1 MANGVLFPLD
11 VQFRFGVRWKTSS
24 QRCSSRC
31 TVGGAAVPP
40 DFVAPLGLDSGAVLA
55 DFDSCRKSA
64 SIFNELRRKSVKID
78 LNYRIAGI
86 DRLLVG
92 QRKLYQGC
100 DYFIEVQS
108 MDVADLK
115 VFEAVAR
122 HGSMNRAAT
131 ELNTVQSNVTARIRA
146 LEREVGVVL
155 FQRHVR
161 GVSMTPA
168 GQRLLPYAA
177 RIAKLITDAK
187 IAALD
192 DGAPGGTLTLGTL
205 ETTAALR
212 LSPILS
218 NFARMY
224 PQVRL
229 SLTTGTSCSLTADVA
244 ECRLD
249 GAFIAG
255 PLDHPDLHTET
266 VFHEELVLVTPRTMR
281 SLELIK
287 SVQDLKTIVFRL
299 GCSYRQRLDALLAEM
314 GVLTAAP
321 LEFGSM
327 DAIIACVAAGIGI
340 TLLPRGVVSAAAEQD
355 LVNIHTISPEKAHV
369 ETLFIRR
376 HDAYVSSAM
385 LAFVDVARSQ
395 LGPMMAAA

>member
-1 MANGVLFPLD
+1 
-11 VQFRFGVRWKTSS
+11 
-24 QRCSSRC
+24 
-31 TVGGAAVPP
+31 
-40 DFVAPLGLDSGAVLA
+40 
-55 DFDSCRKSA
+55 
-64 SIFNELRRKSVKID
+64 
-78 LNYRIAGI
+78 
-86 DRLLVG
+86 
-92 QRKLYQGC
+92 
-100 DYFIEVQS
+100 

-155 FQRHVR
+155 IQRHVR
-161 GVSMTPA
+161 GVSLTPA

-177 RIAKLITDAK
+177 RIAKLITDAR

-192 DGAPGGTLTLGTL
+192 DGAPGGALTLGTL

-229 SLTTGTSCSLTADVA
+229 SLTTGTSCGLTADVA

-281 SLELIK
+281 SLEVIR
-287 SVQDLKTIVFRL
+287 SVPDLKTIVFRL
-299 GCSYRQRLDALLAEM
+299 GCSYRQRLDTLLTEM

-340 TLLPRGVVSAAAEQD
+340 TLLPRGVVSTAAEQD
-355 LVNIHTISPEKAHV
+355 LVSIHTISPEKAHV

-385 LAFVDVARSQ
+385 QAFVDVARSQ

>member
-1 MANGVLFPLD
+1 M
-11 VQFRFGVRWKTSS
+11 
-24 QRCSSRC
+24 
-31 TVGGAAVPP
+31 
-40 DFVAPLGLDSGAVLA
+40 
-55 DFDSCRKSA
+55 
-64 SIFNELRRKSVKID
+64 
-78 LNYRIAGI
+78 
-86 DRLLVG
+86 
-92 QRKLYQGC
+92 
-100 DYFIEVQS
+100 
-108 MDVADLK
+108 
-115 VFEAVAR
+115 
-122 HGSMNRAAT
+122 
-131 ELNTVQSNVTARIRA
+131 TARIRA

-161 GVSMTPA
+161 GVSLTPA

-177 RIAKLITDAK
+177 RIAKLITDAR

-192 DGAPGGTLTLGTL
+192 DGAPGGALTLGTL

-229 SLTTGTSCSLTADVA
+229 SLTTGTSCGLTADVA

-281 SLELIK
+281 SLEVIR
-287 SVQDLKTIVFRL
+287 SVPDLKTIVFRL
-299 GCSYRQRLDALLAEM
+299 GCSYRQRLDTLLTEM

-340 TLLPRGVVSAAAEQD
+340 TLLPRGVVSTAAEQD
-355 LVNIHTISPEKAHV
+355 LVSIHTISPEKAHV

-385 LAFVDVARSQ
+385 QAFVDVARSQ

>member
-1 MANGVLFPLD
+1 
-11 VQFRFGVRWKTSS
+11 
-24 QRCSSRC
+24 
-31 TVGGAAVPP
+31 
-40 DFVAPLGLDSGAVLA
+40 
-55 DFDSCRKSA
+55 
-64 SIFNELRRKSVKID
+64 
-78 LNYRIAGI
+78 
-86 DRLLVG
+86 
-92 QRKLYQGC
+92 
-100 DYFIEVQS
+100 

-115 VFEAVAR
+115 VFEAVVR

-155 FQRHVR
+155 LQRHVR

-192 DGAPGGTLTLGTL
+192 EGAPGGTLTLGTL

-229 SLTTGTSCSLTADVA
+229 SLTTGTSCGLTADVA

-281 SLELIK
+281 SLELIR
-287 SVQDLKTIVFRL
+287 SVQDLKTIVFRM

-355 LVNIHTISPEKAHV
+355 LVSIHTISPEKAHV

-395 LGPMMAAA
+395 VGPMMAAA

>member
-1 MANGVLFPLD
+1 
-11 VQFRFGVRWKTSS
+11 
-24 QRCSSRC
+24 
-31 TVGGAAVPP
+31 
-40 DFVAPLGLDSGAVLA
+40 
-55 DFDSCRKSA
+55 
-64 SIFNELRRKSVKID
+64 
-78 LNYRIAGI
+78 
-86 DRLLVG
+86 
-92 QRKLYQGC
+92 
-100 DYFIEVQS
+100 

-131 ELNTVQSNVTARIRA
+131 ELHTVQSNVTARIRA
-146 LEREVGVVL
+146 LEREVGVSL

-161 GVSMTPA
+161 GVSLTPA
-168 GQRLLPYAA
+168 GQRMLPYAA
-177 RIAKLITDAK
+177 RIAKLVSDARL
-187 IAALD
+187 AALD
-192 DGAPGGTLTLGTL
+192 EGPPNGALVLGTL

-249 GAFIAG
+249 GAFVAG
-255 PLDHPDLHTET
+255 PLDHPDLHSET
-266 VFHEELVLVTPRTMR
+266 IFREELVLVTPRTMR
-281 SLELIK
+281 SVEPLR

-299 GCSYRQRLDALLAEM
+299 GCSYRQRLEALLSEM
-314 GVLTAAP
+314 GILVATP

-340 TLLPRGVVSAAAEQD
+340 TLLPRGVVAAAAEQD
-355 LVNIHTISPEKAHV
+355 LVAIHQIAPEKAHV

-376 HDAYVSSAM
+376 HDGYVSSAM
-385 LAFVDVARSQ
+385 QAFIDVARSEF
-395 LGPMMAAA
+395 GPMMVAA

>member
-1 MANGVLFPLD
+1 
-11 VQFRFGVRWKTSS
+11 
-24 QRCSSRC
+24 
-31 TVGGAAVPP
+31 
-40 DFVAPLGLDSGAVLA
+40 
-55 DFDSCRKSA
+55 
-64 SIFNELRRKSVKID
+64 
-78 LNYRIAGI
+78 
-86 DRLLVG
+86 
-92 QRKLYQGC
+92 
-100 DYFIEVQS
+100 

-161 GVSMTPA
+161 GVSLTPA

-177 RIAKLITDAK
+177 RIAKLITDAR

-192 DGAPGGTLTLGTL
+192 DGAPGGALTLGTL

-229 SLTTGTSCSLTADVA
+229 SLTTGTSCGLTADVA

-281 SLELIK
+281 SLEVIR
-287 SVQDLKTIVFRL
+287 SVPDLKTIVFRL
-299 GCSYRQRLDALLAEM
+299 GCSYRQRLDTLLTEM

-340 TLLPRGVVSAAAEQD
+340 TLLPRGVVSTAAEQD
-355 LVNIHTISPEKAHV
+355 LVSIHTISPEKAHV

-385 LAFVDVARSQ
+385 QAFVDVARSQ